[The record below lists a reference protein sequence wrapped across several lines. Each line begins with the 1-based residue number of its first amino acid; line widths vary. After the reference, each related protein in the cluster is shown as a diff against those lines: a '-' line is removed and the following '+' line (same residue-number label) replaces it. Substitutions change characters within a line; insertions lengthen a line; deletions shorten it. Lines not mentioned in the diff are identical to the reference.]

1 MNELIQRWLQL
12 SLTWRML
19 SLLLLALLLLAL
31 AWLLLLRPQQQRFSA
46 LQQQLSQLAQQHQQ
60 RRQQHQQRR
69 QQLDA
74 RPAIER
80 LQAEIA
86 TLQPLAA
93 AASVSLEQLV
103 AARGSQ
109 LEAWHPDSQPQQL
122 ALRLSWPQF
131 LPLFS
136 GLAATALAVPQR
148 FQLQAE
154 QGVLRTELWL
164 ESDDAE

>member
-31 AWLLLLRPQQQRFSA
+31 AWLLLLRPQQQRSSA
-46 LQQQLSQLAQQHQQ
+46 LQQQLSQLAQQYQQ
-60 RRQQHQQRR
+60 RQ

-74 RPAIER
+74 RPTIER

-86 TLQPLAA
+86 ALQPLAA

>member
-12 SLTWRML
+12 SLSWRMA

-31 AWLLLLRPQQQRFSA
+31 AWLLLLRPQQQRSSA
-46 LQQQLSQLAQQHQQ
+46 LQQQLSQLAQQY
-60 RRQQHQQRR
+60 QQRR